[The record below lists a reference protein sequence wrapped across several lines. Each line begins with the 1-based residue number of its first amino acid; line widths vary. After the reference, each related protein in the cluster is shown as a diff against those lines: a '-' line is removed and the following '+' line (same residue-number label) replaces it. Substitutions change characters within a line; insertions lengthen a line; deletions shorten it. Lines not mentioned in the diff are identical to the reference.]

1 MHKEKKKKMIK
12 RILTIITL
20 LTTIN
25 MANANNIIP
34 FIKKWEG
41 GFGFHPADPGGATN
55 SGITIGTYTY
65 WCKQHGKPKP
75 TVNDLKNMSDDE
87 WFMIFK
93 TMFADPWK
101 VDSIENQSIANVC
114 IDFGWASGVQT
125 AIKKVQKTLGC
136 VPDGIVGKNTLAAL
150 NAPDKKATF
159 DKLIRMR
166 LQYCDAIVA
175 KRPSSK
181 VFLKGWKRRINDIK
195 WVD

>member
-1 MHKEKKKKMIK
+1 MK
-12 RILTIITL
+12 RILTTL
-20 LTTIN
+20 ILLFTLTFLNNSNI
-25 MANANNIIP
+25 MANANNIVP

-41 GFGFHPADPGGATN
+41 GFGYHPADPGGATN

-65 WCKQHGKPKP
+65 WRKLNGKPKP
-75 TVNDLKNMSDDE
+75 TVNDLKNMSDEE
-87 WFMIFK
+87 WFQIFK
-93 TMFADPWK
+93 TIFADPWK

-136 VPDGIVGKNTLAAL
+136 VADGKVGPKTLAAL
-150 NAPDKKATF
+150 NSPDKKATF

-175 KRPSSK
+175 KRPASK

-195 WVD
+195 WED